1 MHPASVI
8 PMHLRY
14 VTLDVFTDR
23 RFGGNP
29 LAVLPD
35 ARAIP
40 EETLQRIAVEF
51 NYSETAFVFPPDD
64 PKHTRRVRI
73 FTPRAEIPF
82 AGHPTVGTAFALAA
96 LGEIPLDGAEARVVL
111 EEGVGPVSV
120 LIRAE
125 RGRPVFSQLSVAKLP
140 EAGPPPP
147 EPLLLAELLSL
158 RETDLAA
165 GSNVP
170 QALSCGLPFL
180 FVPLRDR
187 DAVRRAR
194 IRPDLWERE
203 LASYWSPDIM
213 VFSRD
218 PERPGAHVRARAFCP
233 GMNVPEDPATGSA
246 CAALGGYLAQRERSA
261 NGVLRYVV
269 EQGVEMGRPSVLELE
284 VEKSDGKISA
294 VRVGGQSVM
303 VTQGTIEI

>member
-1 MHPASVI
+1 MQLP
-8 PMHLRY
+8 Y

-40 EETLQRIAVEF
+40 EEALQRIAIEF

-64 PKHTRRVRI
+64 PKHTRKVRI
-73 FTPRAEIPF
+73 FTPGAEIPF

-96 LGEIPLDGAEARVVL
+96 LGEIPLDEGHARVVL
-111 EEGVGPVSV
+111 EEGVGPVPV

-125 RGRPVFSQLSVAKLP
+125 HGRPVFSQLSVATLP

-147 EPLLLAELLSL
+147 EAARLAELLSL
-158 RETDLAA
+158 READLAG
-165 GSNVP
+165 GSSVP
-170 QALSCGLPFL
+170 QAFTCGLPFL
-180 FVPLRDR
+180 FVPVRDR

-194 IRPDLWERE
+194 IRPDIWERE
-203 LASYWSPDIM
+203 LASFWSPDIM

-218 PERPGAHVRARAFCP
+218 PERPGAHVRARVFCP

-246 CAALGGYLAQRERSA
+246 CAALGGYLAQRDRTAS
-261 NGVLRYVV
+261 GLLRYVV

-294 VRVGGQSVM
+294 VRVGGRSVM
-303 VTQGTIEI
+303 VMKGTIEI